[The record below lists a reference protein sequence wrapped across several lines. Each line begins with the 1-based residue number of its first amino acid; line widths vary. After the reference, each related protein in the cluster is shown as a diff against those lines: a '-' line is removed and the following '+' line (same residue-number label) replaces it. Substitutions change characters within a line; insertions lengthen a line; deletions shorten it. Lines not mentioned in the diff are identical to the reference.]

1 MLGAPKAVATSKRG
15 LTKPALTPREA
26 HRVFVTLP
34 SPALLGQREETF
46 ILRKRLADRIA
57 GLTIAMIP
65 TISPTMTGWAL
76 FPSDL
81 AARDILLA
89 EPNQPLI
96 LRALGGTKI
105 SVPEVWFDYVIPLI
119 PAAFHGIEGAIEV
132 TQDLVSEEAFH

>member
-1 MLGAPKAVATSKRG
+1 
-15 LTKPALTPREA
+15 
-26 HRVFVTLP
+26 
-34 SPALLGQREETF
+34 
-46 ILRKRLADRIA
+46 
-57 GLTIAMIP
+57 MIP

-132 TQDLVSEEAFH
+132 TQDLVSEEAFHQTGETPVRCNISRHGANAITGKASWIISFKKKVRPFHIFNT